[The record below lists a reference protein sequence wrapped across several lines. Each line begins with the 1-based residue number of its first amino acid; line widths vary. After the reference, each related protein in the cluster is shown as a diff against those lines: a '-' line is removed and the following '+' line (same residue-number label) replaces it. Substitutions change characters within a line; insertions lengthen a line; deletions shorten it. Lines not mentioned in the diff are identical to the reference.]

1 MNLFVKILKDERG
14 ISLYELLAVLAI
26 SSIIMSSMYG
36 AFIMGIN
43 LYKKIGIEAQMR
55 DEADIMVASLLND
68 LNSIEPDAISVSTQ
82 KELSLYTVSP
92 EVYKDYLTIESD
104 LLKIASPSA
113 VPQGKFYIKERAES
127 SGSSIKKYDL
137 FKYQDGEEIRIND
150 GTFFLQPIDD
160 STPIMTF
167 TCSQNSVQTTT
178 GDTICSSGTINT
190 HFKIS
195 HGEYSA
201 PSNRLYVEP
210 MEFHSEFGY

>member
-1 MNLFVKILKDERG
+1 MNLFARILKDQRG
-14 ISLYELLAVLAI
+14 ISLFELLAVLAI

-68 LNSIEPDAISVSTQ
+68 LNSIEPDAILVSPQ

-113 VPQGKFYIKERAES
+113 VPKGKFYIKERADA
-127 SGSSIKKYDL
+127 GSLIKKYDL
-137 FKYQDGEEIRIND
+137 YKYQDGEEIRIND
-150 GTFFLQPIDD
+150 GAFFLQPVDE

-167 TCSQNSVQTTT
+167 TCSQNSVQSIT

-195 HGEYSA
+195 HNEYSV
-201 PSNRLYVEP
+201 PSNRLFVEP

>member
-1 MNLFVKILKDERG
+1 MNLFARTIKDERG
-14 ISLYELLAVLAI
+14 ITLFELLAVLAI
-26 SSIIMSSMYG
+26 SGIILSSMYG

-68 LNSIEPDAISVSTQ
+68 LNSFEPDAISVSPQ

-104 LLKIASPSA
+104 LLKIASSSA
-113 VPQGKFYIKERAES
+113 VPKGKVYIKERAES
-127 SGSSIKKYDL
+127 AGSAIKKYDL
-137 FKYQDGEEIRIND
+137 YKYQDGEEIRIND
-150 GTFFLQPIDD
+150 GAFFLQPIDE

-167 TCSQNSVQTTT
+167 TCSQNSVQSTT

-195 HGEYSA
+195 HDEYST